1 MGRLSARSNP
11 TGLVEIDRGR
21 VSISVTES
29 GGRRG
34 FLLDR
39 LDLKGMGIPE
49 DMAVVA
55 VARAGN
61 TSVRYPMGTVAAFD
75 RDAKPLDGLD
85 RSQPLRFRVLIHSPG
100 SPKLAASVENLRP
113 RDDAQSESLLPME
126 AADLNERVWKL
137 AVSEEGPVLQ
147 YNASVFP
154 SAAGAENFVPFGAMV
169 LPEALY
175 GVMEWIADEPGR
187 LDDENDPWFG
197 WAAWLDSIGAE
208 RPPEDEDAKEQWCN
222 QTVDRFCARFGFASK
237 LKNELTRSAGDD

>member
-21 VSISVTES
+21 VSITVTEG

-39 LDLKGMGIPE
+39 LDFKGTGIRN
-49 DMAVVA
+49 DMRVVA

-75 RDAKPLDGLD
+75 RDAKPLAGLD
-85 RSQPLRFRVLIHSPG
+85 RSKPLRFRLLIHPLG
-100 SPKLAASVENLRP
+100 SAKLAASAENLRP

-126 AADLNERVWKL
+126 PADLGERVWKL
-137 AVSEEGPVLQ
+137 VVNEEGPVLQ
-147 YNASVFP
+147 YNADVFP

-187 LDDENDPWFG
+187 LDDEHDPWFG
-197 WAAWLDSIGAE
+197 WAAWLDGIGAE
-208 RPPEDEDAKEQWCN
+208 RPPEDDDAKELWCN
-222 QTVDRFCARFGFASK
+222 QTVDRFCLRFGFASK
-237 LKNELTRSAGDD
+237 LCSELTRSAGDD